1 VSEAPLTYAYAL
13 ASEAESIDGSIT
25 YVDDEGNVLLTTP
38 IEGIAKGTTRKVPV
52 PSVITVGEGADAS
65 YWRTVCFGGAVEAG
79 YPGTSD
85 FTISCK
91 SLGGPAGNAGGFYN
105 ATIRYVDGQ
114 GNVLWT
120 QPLVGGMAQYPAA
133 VGDID
138 GDGSVTISDVTA
150 IQRYLAEMQSF
161 YEEERMV
168 ADTNADGVIDISDAT
183 YLQMYLAG
191 YDVVLA

>member
-1 VSEAPLTYAYAL
+1 
-13 ASEAESIDGSIT
+13 
-25 YVDDEGNVLLTTP
+25 
-38 IEGIAKGTTRKVPV
+38 
-52 PSVITVGEGADAS
+52 
-65 YWRTVCFGGAVEAG
+65 
-79 YPGTSD
+79 
-85 FTISCK
+85 
-91 SLGGPAGNAGGFYN
+91 
-105 ATIRYVDGQ
+105 
-114 GNVLWT
+114 
-120 QPLVGGMAQYPAA
+120 
-133 VGDID
+133 